1 MKDACYTRRAT
12 AEDIPYITDVSLREV
27 PKMPHYAGVRMSRA
41 HVERFLTLAIIDYN
55 TYLVSVLISPENKP
69 VGFGV
74 AYCVPLI
81 FSDEK
86 ASHDIFLYIE
96 PPWRSFKNAGK
107 AYKMYKDWAVE
118 RGATLIGASHTA
130 GYESDAMDLLLR
142 RHGFE
147 RIGATY
153 HARR

>member
-1 MKDACYTRRAT
+1 
-12 AEDIPYITDVSLREV
+12 
-27 PKMPHYAGVRMSRA
+27 MPHYTGIHMDLFHVRA
-41 HVERFLTLAIIDYN
+41 FLTLAINNYE
-55 TYLVSVLISPENKP
+55 TYLVSVLISPDNKP
-69 VGFGV
+69 VGFGI

-86 ASHDIFLYIE
+86 ATHDIFLFIE
-96 PPWRSFKNAGK
+96 PEWRSFQNAGK

-118 RGATLIGASHTA
+118 RGAKLIGASHTA

-142 RHGFE
+142 RYGFE